1 MLAST
6 DQTIQKS
13 KRTGYNDR
21 SVLDDELTVA
31 SSILPSFHPQYV
43 IVTSDL
49 RTRFF
54 NVDILSSTAA
64 LSSLILRRARPEIM
78 DVIDVVVETGLLAS
92 DT

>member
-21 SVLDDELTVA
+21 SVLDDESTVA
-31 SSILPSFHPQYV
+31 NAIPPSFPTQYV
-43 IVTSDL
+43 MVTSDL
-49 RTRFF
+49 RTRCFS
-54 NVDILSSTAA
+54 VDILSSTPS

-78 DVIDVVVETGLLAS
+78 DVIDVVVDTGLLAS